1 MQGTPALQR
10 LAPRSC
16 TRQNMRAGKALRKG
30 GGGGGVGRGGHDE
43 IVREEGWQTCSTIWW
58 ETVPE
63 DQHQVSG
70 RWVAGGA

>member
-30 GGGGGVGRGGHDE
+30 GGGGGGGE
-43 IVREEGWQTCSTIWW
+43 QRR
-58 ETVPE
+58 P
-63 DQHQVSG
+63 
-70 RWVAGGA
+70 R